1 MAGEYRFDH
10 MKNCIVT
17 GASSGIGR
25 ACTFMLIESGFRVF
39 GIARNFSKSGIEHEA
54 FIPCKCNLTD
64 RRALAATVADIRKHT
79 GKSLDLLLNCAGVGY
94 FAPHEEI
101 ASEAIHNMMALNLEA
116 PVLLSSLLLRDIKKA
131 RGFIINIASIT
142 AQYPAPRGCAYGAAK
157 AGLLHFSRSLFHETR
172 RSGVK
177 VVCIMPDLTLTPFF
191 QNLDFAPGD
200 SPEAFIES
208 ECVARAVK
216 EVITQREGTV
226 ITEMVIRPQRL
237 EIKKKQTTNTDGA

>member
-1 MAGEYRFDH
+1 

-25 ACTFMLIESGFRVF
+25 ACTLILIKSGFRVF
-39 GIARNFSKSGIEHEA
+39 GIARDFSKSNIEHEA
-54 FIPCKCNLTD
+54 FIPCACDLTD
-64 RRALAATVADIRKHT
+64 RKALAATAADIRKQAD
-79 GKSLDLLLNCAGVGY
+79 KSLDLLLNCAGVGY

-116 PVLLSSLLLRDIKKA
+116 PIMLSSLLLRDIKKA

-191 QNLDFAPGD
+191 EHLDFAPAD
-200 SPEAFIES
+200 NPEAFIEP

-216 EVITQREGTV
+216 EVITQREGTI

-237 EIKKKQTTNTDGA
+237 EIKKKQTKNTDGL